1 MRKLDEIDD
10 RLFTELREAEHPS
23 LNIDSL
29 AARCGVKRRN
39 IDDFERRIYQ
49 LVDAGKLVKKGSRR
63 VSIAQE
69 GDYVEGRYKP
79 RKNGDGIVIPDDGS
93 VGEIYIPRGGNNGA
107 FLNDKVRV
115 RVKPARPTRGHRS
128 MNFEVRGK
136 ISSVLERAFVEVVG
150 QFTYDDGEEICVPDD
165 PRFPNKII
173 IDGKKAKLSPSKG
186 DKVVVHIEYYGD
198 KGDAPRGRL
207 VTVLGP
213 ADAKGVDIA
222 GIMAQYAL
230 PKRFSSHVIHEAKN
244 LPEVLRKEDYAGRKD
259 CRKHI
264 VITIDPDDA
273 RDFDD
278 AICVKHEKDGSYRVW
293 VHIADVSYFVKP
305 GSKLDKEAEKR
316 GNSTYLVDRVIPM
329 LPEVLSNGLCSLQP
343 KVDRLTKCV
352 EILIDPSGMVLE
364 YSAYPA
370 VIHSKKRYTYEE
382 AMGIIDGGGKS
393 ATDKIIELGWEI
405 AAKCRERR
413 LINGSLDLDFP
424 DRKIRLN
431 KDGEVG
437 RIDIMYNDASH
448 QLIEEFMLLANE
460 CVAKELKKR
469 KTKTIYRVH
478 EEPAKERIRELEEIL
493 AKNRLPSKGLS
504 KPENLVKAIKRIK
517 KHPAASALS
526 VSVLRSMKRA
536 RYSKKPLG
544 HYGLAKKDYTHFTSP
559 IRRYADLIVHRCLFE
574 KTNQSDEG
582 FARIADHIS
591 WTERNSADAEI
602 DSKMVKL
609 QKYLERIKNDP
620 DRGKFQAVV
629 IDVRPKGLWIDLP
642 TLGLSGVVPIR
653 AMGTESFK
661 FNTRE
666 SSIESRHSG
675 KKYRMGDKIM
685 VHVLKID
692 KARRLF
698 DFTLAGTKGRSPER
712 TRKNQPSSKE
722 QVQNKTSLRGRKKS
736 NKGTGGLTFKTPK
749 GWSSKY
755 NKNSG
760 KPKNRKG
767 SSSR

>member
-1 MRKLDEIDD
+1 MEIND
-10 RLFTELREAEHPS
+10 RLFDVLREAEHPS

-29 AARCGVKRRN
+29 AAKCGVKRKN
-39 IDDFERRIYQ
+39 FDDFERRIYQ
-49 LVDAGKLVKKGSRR
+49 LVDEGRLVKKGSRR

-69 GDYVEGRYKP
+69 SDYVVGRYKP
-79 RKNGDGIVIPDDGS
+79 RKNGDGIVIPDDRNKS
-93 VGEIYIPRGGNNGA
+93 EVYIPRGGDKGA
-107 FLNDKVRV
+107 FLNDLVRV
-115 RVKPARPTRGHRS
+115 RVKPVRPGRGRRS
-128 MNFEVRGK
+128 IDFEIRGK
-136 ISSVLERAFVEVVG
+136 ITTVLERAFVEVVG
-150 QFTYDDGEEICVPDD
+150 QFTFDDREEICIPDD

-186 DKVVVHIEYYGD
+186 DKVVVHIEYYGGD
-198 KGDAPRGRL
+198 GDAPRGRL

-222 GIMAQYAL
+222 GIIAQYAL
-230 PKRFSSHVIHEAKN
+230 PKRFSSHVLNEAKS
-244 LPEVLRKEDYAGRKD
+244 LPEVLRKEDYVGRKD
-259 CRKHI
+259 CRKHK
-264 VITIDPDDA
+264 VVTIDPDDA

-278 AICVKHEKDGSYRVW
+278 AIFVRQERDGSFRVW
-293 VHIADVSYFVKP
+293 VHIADVSHFVRP
-305 GSKLDKEAEKR
+305 GSKLDREAEKR

-343 KVDRLTKCV
+343 KVDRLTKCA

-364 YSAYPA
+364 YSLYPA

-382 AMGIIDGGGKS
+382 AMQVIDEGGKS

-405 AAKCRERR
+405 ASKCRGRR

-431 KDGEVG
+431 KDGEVS
-437 RIDIMYNDASH
+437 RIDVMYNDESH

-469 KTKTIYRVH
+469 KTKAIFRVH

-504 KPENLVKAIKRIK
+504 KPENLVKAISRIK

-536 RYSKKPLG
+536 RYSTKPLG

-559 IRRYADLIVHRCLFE
+559 IRRYADLVVHRCVFE
-574 KTNQSDEG
+574 KTSRDEDG
-582 FARIADHIS
+582 FVKVADHIS
-591 WTERNSADAEI
+591 WTERNSSDAET

-609 QKYLERIKNDP
+609 QKYLERIKSDP
-620 DRGKFQAVV
+620 DHGTFMAVV

-642 TLGLSGVVPIR
+642 ELGISGVVPIR
-653 AMGTESFK
+653 AMGVESFK
-661 FNTRE
+661 HNARQ
-666 SSIESRHSG
+666 SCIESRHSG
-675 KKYRMGDKIM
+675 KKYRMGDKIK
-685 VHVLKID
+685 VNVLKID

-698 DFTLAGTKGRSPER
+698 DFSLAD
-712 TRKNQPSSKE
+712 
-722 QVQNKTSLRGRKKS
+722 L
-736 NKGTGGLTFKTPK
+736 KGTGARRIKRRSYSSPDTSQETSYSSQRQKTKKVGGGLTFKPSK
-749 GWSSKY
+749 AKSSRY
-755 NKNSG
+755 NKSVTRTKRKR
-760 KPKNRKG
+760 KPA
-767 SSSR
+767 S